1 MPLLLFLPLILGVA
15 AIVGGV
21 VAVRW
26 FVNANPARLAKHAQ
40 SGGSVVLVVVGA
52 LLMLR
57 GQAVLGGSLIMAGL
71 GKLSRS
77 GGFGGASG
85 GFGGYGG
92 TGGAG
97 RGTPKGGQASTVR
110 TARLEATLDHDS
122 GEIDATVLA
131 GRHEGRQFSAM
142 SPADVLDVWVDCAG
156 DSESR
161 LIVEAYLDRR
171 MPEWRDHVER
181 NRDNGAGASGGAGSS
196 GAMTEKDAYEVL
208 GLQPGASEAEIR
220 ASHRS
225 MMKKMHPDQGGSTV
239 LAARLNEAKDILL
252 RRR

>member
-15 AIVGGV
+15 AIVGCTF
-21 VAVRW
+21 AVRW
-26 FVNANPARLAKHAQ
+26 FVNANPARLAQHAQ
-40 SGGSVVLVVVGA
+40 KGGSVVLLVVGA
-52 LLMLR
+52 LLLMR
-57 GQAVLGGSLIMAGL
+57 GQTMLGGSLIAAGL
-71 GKLSRS
+71 GKLGRS
-77 GGFGGASG
+77 GGFGGFSGGMG
-85 GFGGYGG
+85 GFGGAH
-92 TGGAG
+92 GAR

-110 TARLEATLDHDS
+110 TARLDATLDHDT
-122 GEIDATVLA
+122 GEIDAEILA
-131 GRHEGRQFSAM
+131 GRHQGRQFSTM
-142 SPADVLDVWVDCAG
+142 SAADVLDVWADCAD

-171 MPEWRDHVER
+171 MPEWREHVQR
-181 NRDNGAGASGGAGSS
+181 NGDGGAGASGGSGSS

-220 ASHRS
+220 ASHRR